1 MLLGLTIVHGKKR
14 SLLSW
19 VDETE
24 TFSFSVDLDENGH
37 LESTFEKQRDE
48 NSLPRRLDLNA
59 PKYAK
64 IREALLEFLG
74 DGTLWAEGRAKIRQ
88 QQAEKK
94 AAELLIFRQSL
105 IDAFKSFRRPDFVA
119 IVTWMTDEQLRT
131 MRTIWQE
138 QCRPPNISLE
148 AHRSFEKRFG
158 DD

>member
-19 VDETE
+19 VDESE

-74 DGTLWAEGRAKIRQ
+74 DGTLWAEGRANIRR

-105 IDAFKSFRRPDFVA
+105 IDAFKNFRRPDFVA
-119 IVTWMTDEQLRT
+119 IVAWLTDEQLRT
-131 MRTIWQE
+131 MRTTWQE
-138 QCRPPNISLE
+138 QCRPSNLSLQ
-148 AHRSFEKRFG
+148 AHRSFEKLFG